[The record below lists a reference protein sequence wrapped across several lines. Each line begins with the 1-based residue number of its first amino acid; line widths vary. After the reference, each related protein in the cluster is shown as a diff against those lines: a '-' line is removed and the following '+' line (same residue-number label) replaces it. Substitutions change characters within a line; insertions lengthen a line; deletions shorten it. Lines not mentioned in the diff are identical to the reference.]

1 MSKGMHVKVP
11 YRRYLSCLVAA
22 AIAGTLLPQVA
33 YAAPPSEPGKSEDK
47 GFLDTVSG
55 WFGDDEEGK
64 PEPPSYGDRPV
75 ADRQKLAK
83 GKNAPKAKR
92 VKELT
97 SRRTP
102 SARFW
107 ELSDGRVEAELTAAP
122 TAYRDPSS
130 KAWKAIDT
138 RVTGTKAKGFVFA
151 NTANTGRSWF
161 GSAPDRL
168 LRFETADGGQSV
180 TLGLQ
185 GARGSLKPE
194 AKGDTVTYKDAVGG
208 ADLSYEVGPGR
219 VKENITLAERP
230 AGPVTYTF
238 TLDTEG
244 LTPKAR
250 RDGSIAFFDEL
261 PNTPVLVI
269 PAPYMTDARKS
280 ASSPYGYAY
289 SADVTQKLV
298 RDGDG
303 WKLTVTPDATWLAAK
318 ERQYPVVIDPTITIA
333 PSPSGSQDAMVLSD
347 QPGVNFNS
355 SWKLAVGKTSSTAQ
369 ARSLLKFP
377 LDEIP
382 AGVKVDG
389 ARLGVYFDQS
399 HTTNGNDVTIEAHRA
414 TGAWDE
420 STATWSNTSGLV
432 GELSGTS
439 VQVDDGDAGT
449 TAATGS
455 WPASGSTLTQYA
467 IGQDYRY
474 NKDAVAGDTYTWQPK
489 VTDTA
494 TYRVDVHYVAA
505 ADRATNAPYT
515 VTHRD
520 GTQTFTVDQSA
531 GTNGVWTSLNGGGQL
546 PFTKGTVGKIV
557 LGDGPASTTTAVLA
571 DAVRLVNPAQIVKNT
586 GEYNQWHEFPVADT
600 VQKWVSGTAANH
612 GFVLTAK
619 DESST
624 GPLGGPRYEAGDGS
638 YGGETSSIPR
648 LTVTYGKVGTAL
660 NSPTVVHSTG
670 PELSWKAYANTSGDT
685 GQDIVEYQLHRST
698 QQAFTPSA
706 ATLIA
711 PISSSATTYTDTT
724 AVPTP
729 DSAANEIGKSYYYQ
743 IAVKTKSGELL
754 GSPTRIV
761 GIPKAGR
768 TMKII
773 QGSQGGVTDTTLSS
787 QQPSTNQDTI
797 QSWGVGQKWL
807 SVGNNS
813 GTYGTTRAVLK
824 FPTTGIPSTATVI
837 NNRMFLWGA
846 ETTTDTDGALY
857 ELHALTRDFNE
868 TQATWNNATSTTAWS
883 SAGGD
888 MSPAV
893 SSTVGRVA
901 DVGRHEWDATSLMQ
915 GWIDDPAGNK
925 GVAVRLKD
933 ESTAGPQERT
943 LFLSAEAADPQLRP
957 YMQVIYV
964 DSTTEDTYYAPQTPS
979 RMTPNTTYTVDFT
992 VTNTT
997 SAEWATGERELSYTW
1012 KLPDGTDV
1020 TTGGNQLATPIPR
1033 LLPGQSATIQAK
1045 VATPVNSDS
1054 GNKRGEYV
1062 LGWDVRKIAD
1072 GSWLSAGT
1080 DGIPSLKQSV
1090 AVEDPTSN
1098 QLGLEKFYSYTGKN
1112 TGAGSTVMNNLSS
1125 GNSVW
1130 SYNAINNP
1138 GRGLNTFARLGY
1150 NTLDTSDTVLGAG
1163 WSAQVSGPTRLG
1175 APLDFHPNP
1184 NPTEVRLPDGD
1195 GTTHVFHQQAD
1206 GSWKAPAGVHFKLE
1220 SKPGLD
1226 CKPSKDPV
1234 PDAWTLTRPD
1244 GTRFLFGC
1252 DGYMTSAVD
1261 NDGNTQTFT
1270 YEERKSNNKP
1280 TKFLKYITDPAGRQS
1295 LALDYYEKGDA
1306 AYEYIDDTG
1315 AKASGTN
1322 LTNSKIYDHVKSMT
1336 DVSGRTI
1343 TFYYTEQ
1350 GLLGR
1355 IVDGED
1361 SSQPKVFKLTYDATQ
1376 GNKNV
1381 KLVKATDPRGNATS
1395 LAYYYPREGDDPKY
1409 HWWTQTVT
1417 DRRGYTTGFAY
1428 QPNATNPKFT
1438 DTKVTDAENHATVH
1452 VLDDFGRP
1460 VRMTN
1465 AKAQTTALSWDADNN
1480 VVHLEQANGAET
1492 AFCYDQKTGYPLRTW
1507 DAEVTKSWT
1516 SFNPTEYCD
1525 PASYPDK
1532 GTKFEYVTR
1541 ADGYSADLWRKTSP
1555 LGNVWE
1561 FGYDQFGNQ
1570 ISVMDPEGVASATE
1584 GDHTATTV
1592 YDAYGQPTEQTDANG
1607 NVTKYAGFGAHGYPT
1622 RITDALDN
1630 STTFVYDERGNT
1642 KEVVNAKGVKV
1653 TQEYDYFGR
1662 PLAQKQPKDQSAG
1675 VYITTPAPEYDANNN
1690 LVKVFAPNG
1699 AESSSVYDEADQVT
1713 ASLAPKDE
1721 PTDDERRT
1729 TTTYDKVGNVKTVT
1743 EPKGNL
1749 TATVGDYTT
1758 TYAYDEIYQ
1767 PVAVVNAKGHKVSS
1781 EYDNVGNLVTVV
1793 DPKKNAT
1800 ADTAD
1805 FTTKYSYDLNHRVVR
1820 TTDAAGNF
1828 TTVEYDLDGRSPRA
1842 TDAEGNTS
1850 ETVFDRRGLVK
1861 EIKVPYSKDASGTIT
1876 YRTTRFEYDEVGNQ
1890 TREISPR
1897 GVETT
1902 DDATDFTVET
1912 VYDKLNRVKER
1923 LSPFDTGDANYGTP
1937 DKTFYFYD
1945 SVGQLERVSAPP
1957 SEGQSVRNDTEFTY
1971 YDNGWTKS
1979 AKDPFEITTSYDYN
1993 ALGQQTRNTLT
2004 SAGGSSQR
2012 TMTWDFYP
2020 SGNQKARS
2028 DDGIPVGSQVVV
2040 VDSTDINNTAT
2051 QGNWDASQAMGQWG
2065 YDVRTNAVGTGT
2077 DTFTWQLNIPQDG
2090 TYEVFVRHGD
2100 VTGAAT
2106 DAPFKITHAGGEVTK
2121 PVDQTQR
2128 SGEWV
2133 SLGSYSFKEYGSQ
2146 KVTLTDAA
2154 NGTVVADGLKLVR
2167 SNTGETDNEKKDFT
2181 YRYDAGG
2188 LLTEVKDLSPD
2199 AKADAYTM
2207 TYDEL
2212 NQLTKVEEKLG
2223 ATVKNTT
2230 SLTYDING
2238 NPLET
2243 THDVTWS
2250 KAEYDV
2256 RDLIN
2261 KITNADSPTAGNQQ
2275 ITTFTY
2281 TDRGQPLKQT
2291 KPNGNSVDYAYWLN
2305 GAVKSQVEK
2314 KSGGTL
2320 VASHDLEYD
2329 PNGNRSKDTAKVMN
2343 ADNAADYLDTV
2354 STFTYDPQD
2363 RIAKVTRTGDAAGT
2377 ETYRYDGNSN
2387 IVEQTVGGV
2396 TSTSMY
2402 DRNRLLKTTAA
2413 GVAST
2418 YNYDPLGRLDTVSSN
2433 GSVQEKYSY
2442 DGFDRIAKHT
2452 AGTGTSAK
2460 STTYQYDAFDRTAQ
2474 ETTSGTNGRTTL
2486 FTYLGMESKV
2496 LREEVAGKATKSYQ
2510 YSPWGQKLTQIKHKD
2525 TAPHEYSQY
2534 LYHPKGDVEAI
2545 TEEDGS
2551 TRATYG
2557 YSAYGSDDEKQFTG
2571 ADKPDAANPDKE
2583 QYNAYRYNAQRY
2595 DDGSGTYDMGF
2606 RNYDPG
2612 LNRFLTRDMYG
2623 GALDDMGLATDP
2635 YTGNRYAFAGG
2646 NPISFVELDGH
2657 LFGIDISLSDV
2668 GHAALD
2674 VAGMVPVIGE
2684 AADVANGIWYA
2695 AEGNY
2700 TDAAL
2705 SMSAAIPGIGMAA
2718 TAAKYAK
2725 KGAKAADAV
2734 KGGGKNAPSAKPKA
2748 AKPKPKKTADKP
2760 APKKQAGGCKVKPKN
2775 SFVPGTKVL
2784 MADGSAKNIED
2795 LKEGEY
2801 VLASD
2806 PETGNLQ
2813 AREITDTRDHSGVK
2827 HLITL
2832 TVDPDGKDGDAK
2844 PETITATDEHPFWLP
2859 DFGKWV
2865 DAQDLEPGMWLQTA
2879 AGTWVQVTAI
2889 DDTHR
2894 TQRVHNLTVDGQHT
2908 YFVVVG
2914 RSAVLVHNAGCPSKV
2929 KDKPISEKEKG
2940 RPSFRYQKQVTGQD
2954 HEQVWRLNAGKDAGR
2969 RVEVDGGPTDG
2980 WIVEAKWTGNEHQWR
2995 SSPHHP
3001 SNYFNE
3007 SNVVDQASRLL
3018 DLDAGL
3024 GGKGVRYAV
3033 SNAEG
3038 AAFFRA
3044 VLREWF
3050 PEQMASGRLAVYHVD
3065 GSGM

>member
-1 MSKGMHVKVP
+1 MHVKVP

-33 YAAPPSEPGKSEDK
+33 YAAPPSEPGKGEDK
-47 GFLDTVSG
+47 GFFDTVSG
-55 WFGDDEEGK
+55 WFGEDGEES

-83 GKNAPKAKR
+83 GRNAPKAKR

-138 RVTGTKAKGFVFA
+138 RVTGTRAKGFDFA

-161 GSAPDRL
+161 GSDPDRL
-168 LRFETADGGQSV
+168 LRFETAEGGQSV
-180 TLGLQ
+180 TLGLR

-194 AKGDTVTYKDAVGG
+194 AEGDTVTYKDAVGG

-250 RDGSIAFFDEL
+250 KDGSIAFFGEL

-280 ASSPYGYAY
+280 ASSPYGYEY
-289 SADVTQKLV
+289 SAAVTQKLS
-298 RDGDG
+298 RAGDG

-455 WPASGSTLTQYA
+455 WPTSGSTLTQYA

-505 ADRATNAPYT
+505 TDRATNAPYT

-557 LGDGPASTTTAVLA
+557 LGDGPASTSTAVIA

-612 GFVLTAK
+612 GFVLAAK

-787 QQPSTNQDTI
+787 AQPSTNQDTI

-846 ETTTDTDGALY
+846 ETTTGTDGALY

-893 SSTVGRVA
+893 SSTVDRVA
-901 DVGRHEWDATSLMQ
+901 DVGRREWDATSLMQ
-915 GWIDDPAGNK
+915 SWIDDPTGNN
-925 GVAVRLKD
+925 GVAVKLKD

-1080 DGIPSLKQSV
+1080 GGIPSLKQSV

-1130 SYNAINNP
+1130 SYNAFSNP
-1138 GRGLNTFARLGY
+1138 GRGLTTFARFSY
-1150 NTLDTSDTVLGAG
+1150 NSLDTSDTVSGAG
-1163 WSAQVSGPTRLG
+1163 WSAQLAGPIRLG

-1206 GSWKAPAGVHFKLE
+1206 GTFKAPAGVHYRLSMKD
-1220 SKPGLD
+1220 GLD
-1226 CKPSKDPV
+1226 CKPTKDPV
-1234 PDAWTLTRPD
+1234 PDAWTMLRPD

-1252 DGYMTSAVD
+1252 DGYLASVVD
-1261 NDGNTQTFT
+1261 KNGNTQTYT

-1280 TKFLKYITDPAGRQS
+1280 TKFLKYITDPAGRKS
-1295 LALDYYEKGDA
+1295 LRVGYYLKGDA
-1306 AYEYIDDTG
+1306 TYSYVDDSG
-1315 AKASGTN
+1315 ALVSGTN
-1322 LTNSKIYDHVKSMT
+1322 LTNSKIYDHVASMT
-1336 DVSGRTI
+1336 DISGRKI
-1343 TFYYTEQ
+1343 SFYYTEK

-1355 IVDGED
+1355 MVDGNGSD
-1361 SSQPKVFKLTYDATQ
+1361 QPKTFTFTYDAIQ

-1381 KLVKATDPRGNATS
+1381 KLVTVTDPRGNGTD
-1395 LAYYYPREGDDPKY
+1395 LAYYAPQNGDDPKY
-1409 HWWTQTVT
+1409 HWWTKAIT
-1417 DRRGYTTGFAY
+1417 DRNDGATGFAY
-1428 QPNATNPKFT
+1428 AADTANAKFTNAT
-1438 DTKVTDAENHATVH
+1438 VTDAEGHAVRY
-1452 VLDDFGRP
+1452 VLDDFARP
-1460 VRMTN
+1460 VGTTN
-1465 AKAQTTALSWDADNN
+1465 AKSETTRMSWDADNN
-1480 VVHLEQANGAET
+1480 VTYLEEANGAKT
-1492 AFCYDQKTGYPLRTW
+1492 AYCYDQKTGYPLWQR
-1507 DAEVTKSWT
+1507 DAENNKSGVPDQTSTCVTDT
-1516 SFNPTEYCD
+1516 SKW
-1525 PASYPDK
+1525 PADASTY
-1532 GTKFEYVTR
+1532 TYQTR
-1541 ADGYSADLWRKTSP
+1541 ADGYSADLFRKTSP
-1555 LGNVWE
+1555 EGRAWQ
-1561 FGYDQFGNQ
+1561 FGYDTFGNLKT
-1570 ISVMDPEGVASATE
+1570 VTDPKGVATTAA
-1584 GDHTATTV
+1584 GDYTTS
-1592 YDAYGQPTEQTDANG
+1592 YDYDSYGQLTEATDANG
-1607 NVTKYAGFGAHGYPT
+1607 NTTGYSGFGPTGYPKT
-1622 RITDALDN
+1622 VTDALQK
-1630 STTFVYDERGNT
+1630 STEYEYDVRGQVT
-1642 KEVVNAKGVKV
+1642 KV
-1653 TQEYDYFGR
+1653 TDAVGKVTTQTYDTFGR
-1662 PLAQKQPKDQSAG
+1662 PLVSTVPKAANE
-1675 VYITTPAPEYDANNN
+1675 YITTPAPEYDANDN
-1690 LVKVFAPNG
+1690 VTKVTAPNG
-1699 AESSSVYDEADQVT
+1699 AASMAVYDDVDQMVAAT
-1713 ASLAPKDE
+1713 APKDSA
-1721 PTDDERRT
+1721 TSDERT
-1729 TTTYDKVGNVKTVT
+1729 TSYTYDKVGNLKSTT
-1743 EPKGNL
+1743 EPKGTL
-1749 TATVGDYTT
+1749 TTSDTTDYVTT
-1758 TYAYDEIYQ
+1758 NHYDEIYQ
-1767 PVAVVNAKGHKVSS
+1767 LTSVVNAEGDTLSY
-1781 EYDNVGNLVTVV
+1781 EYDNVGNIVTVIDPKRNATASTTDYATKTAYDLDHRVTVV
-1793 DPKKNAT
+1793 
-1800 ADTAD
+1800 
-1805 FTTKYSYDLNHRVVR
+1805 
-1820 TTDAAGNF
+1820 TDAAGK
-1828 TTVEYDLDGRSPRA
+1828 TSKSSYDRDGLVVST
-1842 TDAEGNTS
+1842 TDAENNTTLITHD
-1850 ETVFDRRGLVK
+1850 ERGRTSQV
-1861 EIKVPYSKDASGTIT
+1861 KVPHDGTTSIT
-1876 YRTTRFEYDEVGNQ
+1876 YRTTKYEYDQVGNV
-1890 TREISPR
+1890 TKVLTPR
-1897 GVETT
+1897 STAAGST
-1902 DDATDFTVET
+1902 DAFTQRTEYDA
-1912 VYDKLNRVKER
+1912 LNRPVKQFQPYNPSDPR
-1923 LSPFDTGDANYGTP
+1923 YNDPNVYNQTS
-1937 DKTFYFYD
+1937 YD
-1945 SVGQLERVSAPP
+1945 DVGRVKSTSLPP
-1957 SEGQSVRNDTEFTY
+1957 SEGETVRNTTTYEY
-1971 YDNGWTKS
+1971 YDNGWVRS
-1979 AKDPFEITTSYDYN
+1979 ATDPWDIATAYDYN
-1993 ALGQQTRNTLT
+1993 DLGQQTARTLT
-2004 SAGGSSQR
+2004 SAGGSSNR
-2012 TMTWDFYP
+2012 TMTWSYYP
-2020 SGNQKARS
+2020 DGKLRSRS
-2028 DDGIPVGSQVVV
+2028 DDGVPVGSAVVL
-2040 VDSTDINNTAT
+2040 VDSSDTQNT
-2051 QGNWDASQAMGQWG
+2051 S
-2065 YDVRTNAVGTGT
+2065 RTGT
-2077 DTFTWQLNIPQDG
+2077 W
-2090 TYEVFVRHGD
+2090 VAGD
-2100 VTGAAT
+2100 VTGQQGYNHLTHAAGAGTEAFTWTLNIPKDGTYTAYVRFPKVTDAAT
-2106 DAPFKITHAGGEVTK
+2106 SAKYTLTHGSGTTDRT
-2121 PVDQTQR
+2121 VDQSATANT
-2128 SGEWV
+2128 GDWV
-2133 SLGSYSFKEYGSQ
+2133 SLGSYSFTQGN
-2146 KVTLTDAA
+2146 AA
-2154 NGTVVADGLKLVR
+2154 KLQLFQNSGGTVVADGVKLVR
-2167 SNTGETDNEKKDFT
+2167 DNSADTDDEKKTFT
-2181 YRYDAGG
+2181 YTYDANGN
-2188 LLTEVKDLSPD
+2188 LTEIDDSSSG
-2199 AKADAYTM
+2199 AKADAYSM
-2207 TYDEL
+2207 TYTDL
-2212 NQLTKVEEKLG
+2212 NQVEKVAESLSGQEK
-2223 ATVKNTT
+2223 KST
-2230 SLTYDING
+2230 SFTYDANG
-2238 NPLET
+2238 QPET
-2243 THDVTWS
+2243 VTHPNQFS
-2250 KAEYDV
+2250 KYTYDL
-2256 RDLIN
+2256 RDLV
-2261 KITNADSPTAGNQQ
+2261 KTVSVGKSATDASPKVTSY
-2275 ITTFTY
+2275 TY
-2281 TDRGQPLKQT
+2281 TDRGQRLQET
-2291 KPNGNSVDYAYWLN
+2291 KANGNTVGYTYYLDGPVRSTT
-2305 GAVKSQVEK
+2305 EK
-2314 KSGGTL
+2314 KPGGTL
-2320 VASHDLEYD
+2320 VSSHAYAYD
-2329 PNGNRSKDTAKVMN
+2329 PNGNKVQDVVKKMN
-2343 ADNAADYLDTV
+2343 ADDHAAYLSSTTDY
-2354 STFTYDPQD
+2354 TYDPAG
-2363 RIAKVTRTGDAAGT
+2363 RLAKAVKTGNGAGT
-2377 ETYRYDGNSN
+2377 ETYVHDANANVVS
-2387 IVEQTVGGV
+2387 QTVKSE
-2396 TSTSMY
+2396 TTTYEY
-2402 DRNRLLKTTAA
+2402 DRNRLLTATTSGAT
-2413 GVAST
+2413 AS
-2418 YNYDPLGRLDTVSSN
+2418 YNYDPFGRSESVTTN
-2433 GSVQEKYSY
+2433 GKVIERSVY
-2442 DGFDRIAKHT
+2442 DGFDHVVKSQKT
-2452 AGTGTSAK
+2452 DENGTLK
-2460 STTYQYDAFDRTAQ
+2460 STSYVFDPLDRTVSK
-2474 ETTSGTNGRTTL
+2474 TTDGKTTD
-2486 FTYLGMESKV
+2486 FEYLGLSSEV
-2496 LREEVAGKATKSYQ
+2496 LDEKVAGELTKSYQ
-2510 YSPWGQKLTQIKHKD
+2510 YSPWGERLSQITHNSD
-2525 TAPHEYSQY
+2525 GTTEDGYYGYNNHT
-2534 LYHPKGDVEAI
+2534 DVE
-2545 TEEDGS
+2545 TLTDKNGD
-2551 TRATYG
+2551 TKATYG
-2557 YSAYGSDDEKQFTG
+2557 YTAYGKDDESEFTG
-2571 ADKPDAANPDKE
+2571 IDKPETADPAEEAYNPYRFNSKRWDA
-2583 QYNAYRYNAQRY
+2583 Q
-2595 DDGSGTYDMGF
+2595 SGTYDMGF
-2606 RNYDPG
+2606 RDYSPG
-2612 LNRFLTRDMYG
+2612 LNRFTSRDMYN
-2623 GALDDMGLATDP
+2623 GALADMGLGADP
-2635 YTGNRYAFAGG
+2635 YTGNRYAFGGG
-2646 NPISFVELDGH
+2646 NPTSFIELDGH
-2657 LFGIDISLSDV
+2657 MLAPLDSGGGGGEEEDPWYKELSARHDTAV
-2668 GHAALD
+2668 VMA
-2674 VAGMVPVIGE
+2674 
-2684 AADVANGIWYA
+2684 
-2695 AEGNY
+2695 
-2700 TDAAL
+2700 TDYL
-2705 SMSAAIPGIGMAA
+2705 KSQFPNDDFDNEVKIPGG
-2718 TAAKYAK
+2718 
-2725 KGAKAADAV
+2725 
-2734 KGGGKNAPSAKPKA
+2734 SAKGNGNVGW
-2748 AKPKPKKTADKP
+2748 ADIVRWGKD
-2760 APKKQAGGCKVKPKN
+2760 KVEVWEVKQAGGPAE
-2775 SFVPGTKVL
+2775 
-2784 MADGSAKNIED
+2784 ADGPAQLARYIKKLQKMLRDKGDNRKVVAGADIVPELGPTPSMGNP
-2795 LKEGEY
+2795 KEKITARSTQGGIITY
-2801 VLASD
+2801 DVNRDDDDD
-2806 PETGNLQ
+2806 PEPPSPRPSPS
-2813 AREITDTRDHSGVK
+2813 ARPTPTPTK
-2827 HLITL
+2827 
-2832 TVDPDGKDGDAK
+2832 KDGGK
-2844 PETITATDEHPFWLP
+2844 RPVWTETRPLFQPQAQPMPHAT
-2859 DFGKWV
+2859 
-2865 DAQDLEPGMWLQTA
+2865 PGGDGEVSWDWNFDGEK
-2879 AGTWVQVTAI
+2879 AGT
-2889 DDTHR
+2889 
-2894 TQRVHNLTVDGQHT
+2894 TVGFLGVLG
-2908 YFVVVG
+2908 FVGRIFSQGPTCVVG
-2914 RSAVLVHNAGCPSKV
+2914 
-2929 KDKPISEKEKG
+2929 
-2940 RPSFRYQKQVTGQD
+2940 
-2954 HEQVWRLNAGKDAGR
+2954 
-2969 RVEVDGGPTDG
+2969 
-2980 WIVEAKWTGNEHQWR
+2980 
-2995 SSPHHP
+2995 
-3001 SNYFNE
+3001 
-3007 SNVVDQASRLL
+3007 
-3018 DLDAGL
+3018 
-3024 GGKGVRYAV
+3024 
-3033 SNAEG
+3033 G
-3038 AAFFRA
+3038 AC
-3044 VLREWF
+3044 
-3050 PEQMASGRLAVYHVD
+3050 
-3065 GSGM
+3065 